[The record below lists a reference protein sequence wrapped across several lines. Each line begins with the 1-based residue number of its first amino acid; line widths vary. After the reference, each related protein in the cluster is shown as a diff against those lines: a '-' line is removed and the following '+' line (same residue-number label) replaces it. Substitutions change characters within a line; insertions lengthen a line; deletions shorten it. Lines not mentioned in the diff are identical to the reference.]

1 MKLSELLHAALKQL
15 SGLLFAG
22 NLTSEIGVLMLQAK
36 GIIRRHLVVGD
47 VIPSSSHATISRG
60 TQLSFKRQ
68 PQAEP
73 PIRDNEFSFRS
84 EMGWRRW
91 QTLCAALLASLMLAW
106 PAAVWAAEV
115 LQVRE
120 PDLLLIGDHNR
131 TYSVRLACIAPVA
144 GEETAALKLLRTKLP
159 RRQRVNLMPMGS
171 RDGLLLARVR
181 PLGQEQDL
189 NDLLI
194 TAGLAEAT
202 ESCQP

>member
-1 MKLSELLHAALKQL
+1 
-15 SGLLFAG
+15 
-22 NLTSEIGVLMLQAK
+22 
-36 GIIRRHLVVGD
+36 
-47 VIPSSSHATISRG
+47 
-60 TQLSFKRQ
+60 
-68 PQAEP
+68 
-73 PIRDNEFSFRS
+73 
-84 EMGWRRW
+84 MGWRRW
-91 QTLCAALLASLMLAW
+91 QTSVQHSGQPDAGLARCRLG
-106 PAAVWAAEV
+106 AEV

-194 TAGLAEAT
+194 TAGLAQAT

>member
-1 MKLSELLHAALKQL
+1 
-15 SGLLFAG
+15 
-22 NLTSEIGVLMLQAK
+22 
-36 GIIRRHLVVGD
+36 
-47 VIPSSSHATISRG
+47 
-60 TQLSFKRQ
+60 
-68 PQAEP
+68 
-73 PIRDNEFSFRS
+73 
-84 EMGWRRW
+84 MGWRRW
-91 QTLCAALLASLMLAW
+91 QSLCAALLASLLLTW
-106 PAAVWAAEV
+106 PAATWAAEV

-194 TAGLAEAT
+194 TAGLAQAT
-202 ESCQP
+202 ETCQP

>member
-1 MKLSELLHAALKQL
+1 
-15 SGLLFAG
+15 
-22 NLTSEIGVLMLQAK
+22 
-36 GIIRRHLVVGD
+36 
-47 VIPSSSHATISRG
+47 
-60 TQLSFKRQ
+60 
-68 PQAEP
+68 
-73 PIRDNEFSFRS
+73 
-84 EMGWRRW
+84 
-91 QTLCAALLASLMLAW
+91 MLAW
-106 PAAVWAAEV
+106 PATTWAAEV

-144 GEETAALKLLRTKLP
+144 GEETAALKLLRAKLP

-194 TAGLAEAT
+194 TAGLAQAT
-202 ESCQP
+202 ETCQP

>member
-1 MKLSELLHAALKQL
+1 
-15 SGLLFAG
+15 
-22 NLTSEIGVLMLQAK
+22 
-36 GIIRRHLVVGD
+36 
-47 VIPSSSHATISRG
+47 
-60 TQLSFKRQ
+60 
-68 PQAEP
+68 
-73 PIRDNEFSFRS
+73 
-84 EMGWRRW
+84 MGWRRW
-91 QTLCAALLASLMLAW
+91 QSLSAALLASLILAW
-106 PAAVWAAEV
+106 PTTAWAAEV

-144 GEETAALKLLRTKLP
+144 GEETAALKLLRAKLP

-194 TAGLAEAT
+194 TAGLAQAT
-202 ESCQP
+202 ETCQP